1 MPKTKTANRFP
12 VAMALLMVAAAG
24 VVAIGLYV
32 KMTPADRVRPIETVA
47 PPAATKTPE
56 PALVSVQIP
65 MPTYPEGTLVF
76 ESAEFSVPAGQD
88 PRIEAV
94 NEFLKRS
101 GIVEGTVSLM
111 TLNLRDGLAELHFSQ
126 GFDQGQGSADEATLI
141 QGVCAVLGQFPEVSE
156 LRFFVE
162 GSQLQELGHFEIG
175 DRIATIPP
183 SRWGD
188 PVQAESESPPPS
200 MPR

>member
-12 VAMALLMVAAAG
+12 VALLLLVLAAAG
-24 VVAIGLYV
+24 TMAVALFV
-32 KMTPADRVRPIETVA
+32 KMTPADRVRPVEKEA
-47 PPAATKTPE
+47 PPVAKNETPE
-56 PALVSVQIP
+56 RISVKIP
-65 MPTYPEGTLVF
+65 KPTFPDGNLVF
-76 ESAEFSVPAGQD
+76 ESESALVQAGD
-88 PRIEAV
+88 DARIEAV

-101 GIVEGTVSLM
+101 GLAEGSVRLM
-111 TLNLRDGLAELHFSQ
+111 SMNLEDGLAELHFSQ

-141 QGVCAVLGQFPEVSE
+141 QGICAVLGQFSEIQE

-162 GSQLQELGHFEIG
+162 GTQLTELGHFEIG
-175 DRIATIPP
+175 DKIATIPVE
-183 SRWGD
+183 RWRD